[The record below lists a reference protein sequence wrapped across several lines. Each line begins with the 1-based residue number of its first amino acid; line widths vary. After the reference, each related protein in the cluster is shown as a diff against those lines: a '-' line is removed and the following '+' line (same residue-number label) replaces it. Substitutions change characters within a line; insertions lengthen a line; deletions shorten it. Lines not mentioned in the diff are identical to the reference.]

1 MKVDAKNYGYYLETK
16 LYDNIKSLDLFD
28 DIIVE
33 DTLRKELGWDA
44 SGVDHLIIYKDFI
57 IPIQTKWRK
66 TRRKETL
73 LINNFLHSLDYI
85 CTKLQDK
92 RFLFGLWVSRREPF
106 DDNKEYLLDRN
117 ILSVSCFN
125 SIDELV
131 ELAVDHLKAKFLQC
145 NV

>member
-1 MKVDAKNYGYYLETK
+1 MEENTKNFGYYLENK
-16 LYDNIKSLDLFD
+16 LYAHIKSLDLFD

-33 DTLRKELGWDA
+33 DQLRKELGWDA

-73 LINNFLHSLDYI
+73 FINNFLHSLDYI

-106 DDNKEYLLDRN
+106 EDNKEHLLGRN
-117 ILSVSCFN
+117 ILPVSCFN

-131 ELAVDHLKAKFLQC
+131 KLAIHHLKTKFVEY